1 MIRESKGYLYFILFM
16 IGTLKT
22 EYIAVNFQKCWLWMA
37 FVAYRRWIFHHF
49 LSSCHFLGD
58 LSWPCI
64 YLQNFLI
71 FNAPILHPKKK
82 RLRISPRT
90 GILSIPYFRRRMDG
104 IVSTPF
110 RNRLCFLKSSV
121 LRSLCCFALWFDFD
135 DTVFLLTRLNILG
148 WHFSLCGQSWH
159 WLFWKEMVHWPVPW
173 L

>member
-1 MIRESKGYLYFILFM
+1 MIMIRESKGYLYLILFT

-22 EYIAVNFQKCWLWMA
+22 EYIAVNFQKCCFLMLIA
-37 FVAYRRWIFHHF
+37 DGYSAIFWTH
-49 LSSCHFLGD
+49 
-58 LSWPCI
+58 LSWLCI

-82 RLRISPRT
+82 RLPINPRT

-121 LRSLCCFALWFDFD
+121 LRSLCCFALWFDLE

-148 WHFSLCGQSWH
+148 
-159 WLFWKEMVHWPVPW
+159 
-173 L
+173 